1 MQAEQLD
8 RLKAALA
15 DRYRFQRVV
24 GTGGMATVYLAED
37 LKHHRQVAIKVLKPE
52 LAAILGPERFLR
64 EIEIAATLNHPNISP
79 LYDSGDAAGLLHY
92 VMPYLEG
99 GSLRERLNRERQL
112 SIEDAIQVTREVGDA
127 LAYAHSRGIVHRD
140 IKPENVLFQAGHA
153 VLSDFGIARAVSVAD
168 GRNLTEPGMAVGT
181 STYMS
186 PEQVSG
192 GPDVDARS
200 DIYGLACVLYEMLA
214 GQPPFTGPTA
224 ESVMRQHLAAAPPS
238 VSVIRPAVPGPVDAA
253 LQRAMAKTAADRFT
267 TAAAFVTA
275 LTTARLAPGTRAPTT
290 SLVVLPFA
298 NRSADPENE
307 YFSDGL
313 SEVLINALSKVNHFR
328 VAARTSAFSF
338 KGRDVDVREVG
349 RTLDAANVLEG
360 SVQRV
365 GNRIRITAELI
376 SVHDGYHLWS
386 EQYDRVLAD
395 VFAIQDEIT
404 LAIVD
409 ALKLQLR
416 AGEATAVTKRHT
428 ENVNAYQLYL
438 KGRYYWNQRS
448 TPAFRK
454 AIGYFEA
461 AIAEDPGY
469 ALAYAGLADAFA
481 LIGDAGHTAVPP
493 KEAFSKA
500 MAGVL
505 RALEIDDELAEAHTS
520 LGHLKMHQFK
530 WADAEREFKRAISLN
545 RNYATAYHWYAI
557 YLALQGQLHDAI
569 VSIQRALELDPVSR
583 PINTDLGV
591 LFYYGRQFDRAIAQ
605 YRATLEMDPGFSR
618 AYAGLGSAYAQQRAF
633 DDAIRMYQKAI
644 ELSGDRSSIAGL
656 GRAYALA
663 GRRDDALG
671 VIAELQQLSKER
683 YITPYGIVLIYACLG
698 LRDEAFHWLER
709 AYEEGVGELIYLN
722 VDPFLDNLRP
732 DRRFGAMLGRVGF
745 KE

>member
-15 DRYRFQRVV
+15 DRYRLQRVL

-52 LAAILGPERFLR
+52 LAAMLGPERFLR

-127 LAYAHSRGIVHRD
+127 LAYAHSRGIIHRD

-153 VLSDFGIARAVSVAD
+153 VLSDFGIARAVSAAG
-168 GRNLTEPGMAVGT
+168 GRSLTEPGMAVGT

-186 PEQVSG
+186 PEQASG
-192 GPDVDARS
+192 GPEVDARS

-224 ESVMRQHLAAAPPS
+224 DSVLRQHLAAPPPS
-238 VSVIRPAVPGPVDAA
+238 ASIIRPAVSGRVGAVV
-253 LQRAMAKTAADRFT
+253 QRAMAKTPADRFS
-267 TAAAFVTA
+267 TAAEFVTA
-275 LTTARLAPGTRAPTT
+275 LTTVRPTPGTPAHAT
-290 SLVVLPFA
+290 SLVVLPFV

-313 SEVLINALSKVNHFR
+313 SEVLINALSKVTGFQ

-365 GNRIRITAELI
+365 GNRLRITAELI
-376 SVHDGYHLWS
+376 SVQDGYHLWS

-409 ALKLQLR
+409 ALKLQLL
-416 AGEATAVTKRHT
+416 ASEATAVTKRHT

-454 AIGYFEA
+454 AIDHFEA
-461 AIAEDPGY
+461 AIVEDPDY

-481 LIGDAGHTAVPP
+481 LIGDAGHTALPP

-500 MAGVL
+500 TAAVL
-505 RALEIDDELAEAHTS
+505 RALELDDELAEAHTS
-520 LGHLKMHQFK
+520 LGHLRMHQFD
-530 WADAEREFKRAISLN
+530 WAEAEREFKRAISLN

-557 YLALQGQLHDAI
+557 YLALQGQLEDAI
-569 VSIQRALELDPVSR
+569 LTIRRALELDPVSR

-605 YRATLEMDPGFSR
+605 YRTTLEMDPGFGR
-618 AYAGLGSAYAQQRAF
+618 AYTALGSAYAQQRAF
-633 DDAIRMYQKAI
+633 DDAVRMYQKAI
-644 ELSGDRSSIAGL
+644 ELSGDRATIAGL

-663 GRRDDALG
+663 GRTDDALG

-683 YITPYGIVLIYACLG
+683 YITPYSIVLIYACLG
-698 LRDEAFHWLER
+698 LSDEAFEWLER
-709 AYEEGVGELIYLN
+709 AGEEGVGELIYLN
-722 VDPFLDNLRP
+722 VDPFLDNLRSDP
-732 DRRFGAMLGRVGF
+732 RFAAILRRVGF